1 MSYLRFSSSIDWDS
15 IWKSLNWDS
24 SIAEVD
30 VTLTLAHRAE
40 NYARPIEQD
49 GQADD
54 DALKAL
60 VFVQGQE
67 RYAIPVPY
75 VMQGLTTQRITPLP
89 CVPDYYRGVINVT
102 GRILSVLDLRRFWGL
117 PATDDGDGL
126 PRLIVVR
133 AAALEFALIVDDVLE
148 LASIPLREITP
159 PVLAGVGLDHVQG
172 VSPGGTVI
180 IDVESLSSDRR
191 LRVHEELQ

>member
-1 MSYLRFSSSIDWDS
+1 MSYLRFSSSIDWDA
-15 IWKSLNWDS
+15 IWESLNWDS
-24 SIAEVD
+24 SVEDAD
-30 VTLTLAHRAE
+30 VVRTLAQRAE

-49 GQADD
+49 SQSDD

-117 PATDDGDGL
+117 PAAEDVPEL

-133 AAALEFALIVDDVLE
+133 AGALEFALLVDDVLE
-148 LASIPLREITP
+148 LASIPLHEITP
-159 PVLAGVGLDHVQG
+159 PLSAGVGLDHVQG

-180 IDVESLSSDRR
+180 IDVESLLLDRR
-191 LRVHEELQ
+191 LKVHEELQ